1 MTQLPAWF
9 DRHLPTHAA
18 MFRRSR
24 FYRFSTWA
32 ILVLLPITV
41 ALAIYVQW
49 QKTRHDPRRQ
59 ASNEVTVIVG
69 RTCPF
74 SRELE
79 RALQAA
85 GIAYLRLDI
94 DDGDADGP
102 ARWAFYTLHARGIPV
117 TVIGS
122 EVIYGLRT
130 GAVRNSLASAGHD
143 TSRLQFE
150 RETDGDQSPVQR

>member
-1 MTQLPAWF
+1 MMQLPAWF

-24 FYRFSTWA
+24 FYRFFTCA
-32 ILVLLPITV
+32 ILVLLPIAV

-59 ASNEVTVIVG
+59 APNEITVIVG

-79 RALQAA
+79 RALHTA
-85 GIAYLRLDI
+85 GIQYRRLDV

-102 ARWAFYTLHARGIPV
+102 ARWAFYTVHARGIPV

-122 EVIYGLRT
+122 EVVYGLRT
-130 GAVRNSLASAGHD
+130 RAVRDALASAGHD

-150 RETDGDQSPVQR
+150 RETDGSQSPVRR